1 MNRWAWAELVVVIAA
16 GAVIAWHSHRLQT
29 HHLSGRLVTDV
40 DPIGLGISPRP
51 TDLFMSAGCV
61 CRRSLGMQLRVDV
74 AAALMAAFWIAVIR
88 IELSAEWTHG
98 TGLFLAAAWVVGNV
112 VSGCGRDR
120 RGGRY
125 VARVH
130 SRQQHPVEHA
140 EPSAAADLGRM

>member
-88 IELSAEWTHG
+88 IP
-98 TGLFLAAAWVVGNV
+98 VVGRV
-112 VSGCGRDR
+112 DAWDRSILGGSMGCREWG
-120 RGGRY
+120 
-125 VARVH
+125 
-130 SRQQHPVEHA
+130 
-140 EPSAAADLGRM
+140 